1 MRNLTKRLC
10 TLALAFLLSL
20 MALPVHAAGN
30 KGYVVTFRPGEY
42 GRFSQSYLQKIEA
55 TGYSYQLSKAT
66 GSLSI
71 LVPVG
76 AALPDAPN
84 PSEIQLTETRY
95 EAVAYTHLASLPPT

>member
-55 TGYSYQLSKAT
+55 TGYSYQLS
-66 GSLSI
+66 
-71 LVPVG
+71 
-76 AALPDAPN
+76 
-84 PSEIQLTETRY
+84 
-95 EAVAYTHLASLPPT
+95 

>member
-42 GRFSQSYLQKIEA
+42 GRFSQSYLQKI
-55 TGYSYQLSKAT
+55 
-66 GSLSI
+66 
-71 LVPVG
+71 
-76 AALPDAPN
+76 
-84 PSEIQLTETRY
+84 
-95 EAVAYTHLASLPPT
+95 

>member
-1 MRNLTKRLC
+1 MCIRDRLC

-55 TGYSYQLSKAT
+55 TGYSY
-66 GSLSI
+66 
-71 LVPVG
+71 PV
-76 AALPDAPN
+76 
-84 PSEIQLTETRY
+84 SYTR
-95 EAVAYTHLASLPPT
+95 LASTPAFKAHPNGSGASFSTTNPPPWAAPAAPR

>member
-1 MRNLTKRLC
+1 MCIRDR
-10 TLALAFLLSL
+10 
-20 MALPVHAAGN
+20 
-30 KGYVVTFRPGEY
+30 
-42 GRFSQSYLQKIEA
+42 
-55 TGYSYQLSKAT
+55 LSKAT